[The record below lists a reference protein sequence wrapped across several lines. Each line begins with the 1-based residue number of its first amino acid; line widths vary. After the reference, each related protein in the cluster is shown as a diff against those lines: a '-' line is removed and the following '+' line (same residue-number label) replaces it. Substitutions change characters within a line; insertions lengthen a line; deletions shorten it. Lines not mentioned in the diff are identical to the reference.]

1 MDVRMYIIYKVA
13 KLLKFEKKFD
23 ALVFSS
29 EENIC
34 VTDLKAEN
42 EDIGE
47 EDTNASNQEYQ
58 QFLFKKM
65 ELNFDQGF
73 FSFHCILTF

>member
-1 MDVRMYIIYKVA
+1 MDVWIYLIYRVA
-13 KLLKFEKKFD
+13 TILKFEKKFD

-34 VTDLKAEN
+34 VTDLKTEN

-47 EDTNASNQEYQ
+47 EDTNASNQEY
-58 QFLFKKM
+58 
-65 ELNFDQGF
+65 NN
-73 FSFHCILTF
+73 SF

>member
-1 MDVRMYIIYKVA
+1 MDVRIYIIYRVA
-13 KLLKFEKKFD
+13 TLLMFDNCFD

-34 VTDLKAEN
+34 VTDLKTEN

-47 EDTNASNQEYQ
+47 EDTNASNQEY
-58 QFLFKKM
+58 
-65 ELNFDQGF
+65 
-73 FSFHCILTF
+73 